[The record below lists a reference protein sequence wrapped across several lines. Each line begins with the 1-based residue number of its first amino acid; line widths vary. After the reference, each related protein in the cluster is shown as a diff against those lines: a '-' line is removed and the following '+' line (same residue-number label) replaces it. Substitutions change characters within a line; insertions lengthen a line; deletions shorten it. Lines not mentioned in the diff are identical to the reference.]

1 MKIESFELERIQSIY
16 ENSVDVNL
24 TESGIEPMSL
34 KELMSE
40 SELEE
45 LVNIPMGYGYTQG
58 SPELREKISSLYK
71 GFDYKNILVTS
82 GSSEAIFLTA
92 LLMLSEG
99 DELIM
104 MTPNYLSINGIA
116 KSIGAEV
123 SFIALE
129 EDLGWSLDLDKLRN
143 LVSKKTK
150 LISLCNPN
158 NPTGSIMQTPDME
171 EVVRIADSV
180 GAYIHS
186 DEIYIGSELSNSMT
200 TSFQNL
206 YKKFLITPHLLYS

>member
-82 GSSEAIFLTA
+82 GSSEAIFLT
-92 LLMLSEG
+92 
-99 DELIM
+99 
-104 MTPNYLSINGIA
+104 
-116 KSIGAEV
+116 
-123 SFIALE
+123 F
-129 EDLGWSLDLDKLRN
+129 
-143 LVSKKTK
+143 
-150 LISLCNPN
+150 
-158 NPTGSIMQTPDME
+158 
-171 EVVRIADSV
+171 
-180 GAYIHS
+180 
-186 DEIYIGSELSNSMT
+186 
-200 TSFQNL
+200 
-206 YKKFLITPHLLYS
+206 